1 VDIGLTDQA
10 SARRVSAG
18 RSLFR
23 EHMLRFTRWSRRH
36 PRLAWVTAA
45 AVVCLVLFWCYL
57 RQAQTY
63 QLNADPAGQALQA
76 WDMLHGNLL
85 LRGWWLGDV
94 SFYTVELPLNMIIE
108 MIVGLRPV
116 EISILAALI
125 YTAVVLLT
133 ALLAKGSARGREG
146 VVRALLGGGILLAP
160 SLVLG
165 TRVLMQGPDHLG
177 TAYPSC

>member
-1 VDIGLTDQA
+1 LTDQA

-23 EHMLRFTRWSRRH
+23 EHMRRFTQWSRRH
-36 PRLAWVTAA
+36 PRLAWVTATV
-45 AVVCLVLFWCYL
+45 VVCLVLFWCYL

-133 ALLAKGSARGREG
+133 RCWPRAAHAAGKAWCGHCSAGASCSRPRWCWGRG
-146 VVRALLGGGILLAP
+146 
-160 SLVLG
+160 
-165 TRVLMQGPDHLG
+165 
-177 TAYPSC
+177 C